1 MSNSNKIKT
10 VYSFR
15 VKNLLEVRGFKP
27 ILETD
32 NPMKEGFKCQVFEA
46 SPAFKEAF
54 EEIAFGKEANNG

>member
-32 NPMKEGFKCQVFEA
+32 NPMKEGFKC
-46 SPAFKEAF
+46 
-54 EEIAFGKEANNG
+54 